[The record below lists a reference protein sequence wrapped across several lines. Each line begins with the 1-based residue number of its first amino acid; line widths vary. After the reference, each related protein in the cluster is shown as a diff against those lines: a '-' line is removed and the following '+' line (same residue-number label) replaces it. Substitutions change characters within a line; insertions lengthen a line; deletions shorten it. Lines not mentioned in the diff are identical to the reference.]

1 MASSI
6 TRRITMAIGASAVAL
21 IVCEL
26 FARVLF
32 PAPPDPTR
40 EPQIVYRVD
49 PEIRYVLAP
58 NQQGWVDDGFVTTNS
73 LGFRGGEIASPKPA
87 GRYRVVVLGDSV
99 AFGWGVNDGETFAAQ
114 AEQLLRRHEKYRDA
128 EVVNLAV
135 PGYAVRQ
142 EVALLKRTVAQLQPD
157 LVLIGF
163 YSNDLPD
170 TFEDKAGTSGTSIA
184 KAQTQT
190 GQTLRMNPVPSTWF
204 ERLAR
209 RSRAVYTGGHA
220 LKQLIHR
227 GEGKTGS
234 SMELDLL
241 ENRSSPQL
249 DVAWQRIQAQ
259 FADLRETSAT
269 AGFAV
274 GIVILP
280 PREQVLGRFADS
292 TYQRKTR
299 SIAEQFGFFVV
310 DPLPALA
317 ESGAAKESLFIPYD
331 RNHPSATGHRI
342 IAESIANYLDG
353 HAAAARLSASAAKP
367 VS

>member
-1 MASSI
+1 M
-6 TRRITMAIGASAVAL
+6 TIGASGVAL
-21 IVCEL
+21 IACEL
-26 FARVLF
+26 FARLLF

-58 NQQGWVDDGFVTTNS
+58 NQHGWVDDGFVTTNS
-73 LGFRGGEIASPKPA
+73 LGFRGNEIASPKPA

-99 AFGWGVNDGETFAAQ
+99 AFGWGVNDGDTFCAQ
-114 AEQLLRRHEKYRDA
+114 AEQLLRRHEKYRNA

-142 EVALLKRTVAQLQPD
+142 EVALLKRALAQLQPD

-170 TFEDKAGTSGTSIA
+170 TFEDKNAGASGTSIA
-184 KAQTQT
+184 ASPTQA
-190 GQTLRMNPVPSTWF
+190 GQTLRMNPVPSSWL

-220 LKQLIHR
+220 LKQLIRR
-227 GEGKTGS
+227 GEGKPGS

-269 AGFAV
+269 AGFVV

-280 PREQVLGRFADS
+280 PREQVLGMFADS
-292 TYQRKTR
+292 MYQRKAR
-299 SIAEQFGFFVV
+299 ALAEQFGFFVV
-310 DPLPALA
+310 DPLPALTKSYA
-317 ESGAAKESLFIPYD
+317 TKRSLFIPYD
-331 RNHPSATGHRI
+331 RNHPSAAGHRI
-342 IAESIANYLDG
+342 IAETIANYLDG
-353 HAAAARLSASAAKP
+353 HAEAARLSASAAKP